1 MQTKP
6 LHSALFAAILILLIT
21 VILPGFFKTW
31 FVQETGNFK
40 FLPGIG
46 PVLAIGLLLRWRLR
60 LLAVVLFSIGL
71 VTCVGILFMTETPYQ
86 AGLALLIV
94 LQGLLIWVLQSDGLK
109 QYYGVQRPESEP
121 IHALSGK

>member
-1 MQTKP
+1 MQPKP

-31 FVQETGNFK
+31 FVPETGNFK
-40 FLPGIG
+40 LLPGIG
-46 PVLAIGLLLRWRLR
+46 PVLAIGLLFRWRLR
-60 LLAVVLFSIGL
+60 LLALALFSIGL
-71 VTCVGILFMTETPYQ
+71 VTCAGVLFMTDTPYQ

-109 QYYGVQRPESEP
+109 QYYEIQPPESES
-121 IHALSGK
+121 IQALPGK

>member
-46 PVLAIGLLLRWRLR
+46 PVLAIGLLFRWRLR
-60 LLAVVLFSIGL
+60 LLAVALFSIGL
-71 VTCVGILFMTETPYQ
+71 VACAGILFMTEIPYQ

-109 QYYGVQRPESEP
+109 QYYGVQPPESES

>member
-46 PVLAIGLLLRWRLR
+46 PVLAIGLLFRWRLR

-71 VTCVGILFMTETPYQ
+71 VACAGILFMTETPYQ

-109 QYYGVQRPESEP
+109 QYYGIQPPESES